1 MIETYR
7 NLVIGGLYKIKDCFL
22 LVLGGLYKI
31 KDCFLLVLGPSE
43 EYPKDRVYC
52 IESWKTQEGI
62 RVELGHVLITTILRH
77 YKLVSTEE

>member
-7 NLVIGGLYKIKDCFL
+7 NLVIGGLYKSFGCRFG
-22 LVLGGLYKI
+22 VE
-31 KDCFLLVLGPSE
+31 DCFLLVLGPSE
-43 EYPKDRVYC
+43 EYQKDRVYC